1 MSHRGRGRTKI
12 SCCDSKTVRN
22 TLDGYLR
29 ALYRDAR
36 EESEDKGLV
45 LGDPFARLRWP
56 KEVKDAPDPFTEE
69 ERDKILAFF
78 RDQRPRWYPI
88 VATLFW
94 TGMRPGELA
103 ALRIADVDL
112 VRRKISITKSRDAG
126 AEGPPKTP
134 KSRRD
139 IALLPN
145 LLSVLKAVRH
155 PDGSD
160 PYTTYFF
167 RNPNGGPITTKEWP
181 KKSWEPVLRKK
192 IGVRYRK
199 FYTTRHTFI
208 SWALTKGMNPK
219 AIAEYVGTSLEMI
232 ERSYGRYIGSD
243 GLDSLLPSLEAT
255 ATPQDDGAV
264 KWPLIT
270 PELKKTIFAM
280 TRQSFAR
287 RLANRFGAKAGTRP
301 GTFALQRLQEAARR
315 LIEMRNETGPTGNRT
330 PVCDVRG
337 RRPNR

>member
-1 MSHRGRGRTKI
+1 MVKASRTKKYRQYFAGVILPALGEYPLTELSTQALKEFQAELFKRTIRGRPVRV
-12 SCCDSKTVRN
+12 KTVRN
-22 TLDGYLR
+22 TVDGYLR

-36 EESEDKGLV
+36 EELEDKGLV

-78 RDQRPRWYPI
+78 RDQRPRWYPL

-112 VRRKISITKSRDAG
+112 ERRKISITKSRDAG
-126 AEGPPKTP
+126 ADGPPKTP
-134 KSRRD
+134 KSRRE
-139 IALLPN
+139 ITVLPN

-181 KKSWEPVLRKK
+181 KKSWEPCSGRRSVSAT
-192 IGVRYRK
+192 GSS
-199 FYTTRHTFI
+199 TR
-208 SWALTKGMNPK
+208 
-219 AIAEYVGTSLEMI
+219 
-232 ERSYGRYIGSD
+232 R
-243 GLDSLLPSLEAT
+243 
-255 ATPQDDGAV
+255 ATPSSPG
-264 KWPLIT
+264 
-270 PELKKTIFAM
+270 
-280 TRQSFAR
+280 RSR
-287 RLANRFGAKAGTRP
+287 RG
-301 GTFALQRLQEAARR
+301 
-315 LIEMRNETGPTGNRT
+315 
-330 PVCDVRG
+330 
-337 RRPNR
+337 